1 VITLFFGENSF
12 EIDNRVKA
20 LIAEYAGEVER
31 IDGGELSPE
40 QLPEVLTGTT
50 LFSSQRLVIIKGA
63 SGDRPVWAALGGWL
77 ERGISNDLVLIEPS
91 VDKRTK
97 TYKWLQKNAQV
108 VECTPWRD
116 YEFGKARAW
125 LRAYAKEYSVTLT
138 SDIEQAMVERAVV
151 ADESGKA
158 IIDQALLANAV
169 EQLTGAKEVTMEALN
184 AVLPTSSYGNVF
196 QLLEC
201 ALSGQTGE
209 VRDLVQALRLRDDAH
224 MVAAVLSSQAVNLV
238 ALSLARDAGVSTA
251 QVAKDIGVHP
261 YALSQMEKLVDKSHR
276 KISQIVDELTE
287 LDTAL
292 KTSAGDSWQRVEVA
306 LLRLSKK

>member
-1 VITLFFGENSF
+1 MVYLFIGENSF
-12 EIDNRVKA
+12 EIDQRMKA
-20 LIAEYAGEVER
+20 LIAEYTGELEW
-31 IDGGELSPE
+31 IDGGELSSE
-40 QLPEVLTGTT
+40 QLPELLTGTT
-50 LFSSQRLVIIKGA
+50 LFSSQRLVVIKGA
-63 SGDRPVWAALGGWL
+63 SGNRPVWAALGGWL

-108 VECTPWRD
+108 VECAPWRD
-116 YEFGKARAW
+116 YEAGKARAW
-125 LRAYAKEYSVTLT
+125 LRAYAKEHSVTLT

-169 EQLTGAKEVTMEALN
+169 EQLTEAEGVTMEALD
-184 AVLPTSSYGNVF
+184 AVLPASSYGNVF
-196 QLLEC
+196 QLLER
-201 ALSGQTGE
+201 ALSGQTRE
-209 VRDLVQALRLRDDAH
+209 VRDLVQTLRLRDDAH

-261 YALSQMEKLVDKSHR
+261 YALSQMETLAGESR
-276 KISQIVDELTE
+276 GKIDRIIDELTA

-292 KTSAGDSWQRVEVA
+292 KTSVGDPWQRVEVA
-306 LLRLSKK
+306 LLRLGKK